1 MRIHEVMSK
10 DVATISP
17 DVRVAVAREQLR
29 VQEIRHLVVTEKK
42 KVVGV
47 VSDHD
52 LADCADDT
60 LVRDVMTT
68 RVLTIAHDETLRKAA
83 ALLAGH
89 NIGCLPVF
97 RDGNLAGIVT
107 TSDLLRLL
115 AKGATRPAPQS
126 ERVILRK
133 RGPRKRQLTV

>member
-17 DVRVAVAREQLR
+17 DATVAAARQQFRVEG
-29 VQEIRHLVVTEKK
+29 IRHLVVTEKRTI
-42 KVVGV
+42 VGV
-47 VSDHD
+47 VSDHN

-60 LVRDVMTT
+60 LVRDVMTA
-68 RVLTIAHDETLRKAA
+68 RVFTIAHDETLRKAA

-89 NIGCLPVF
+89 NVGCLPVV

-126 ERVILRK
+126 ERVVLRK
-133 RGPRKRQLTV
+133 RGPRKRQLVV